1 MKKLNVFFK
10 SKYGKLALTCLAIV
24 TIVLTMAVGA
34 FAAEASVDNVETIS
48 AGITIIFQNVA
59 SNFSFTNLVKFLSIA
74 IGSASLL
81 ALGWFGLRKV
91 ISMIQTALKKGRVRV

>member
-24 TIVLTMAVGA
+24 TIVSTMAVGA
-34 FAAEASVDNVETIS
+34 FAAEPTPEDVSSITS
-48 AGITIIFQNVA
+48 GITTIYTGLSSTF
-59 SNFSFTNLVKFLSIA
+59 NFKNIVSFIGVA
-74 IGSASLL
+74 IGGAGLL

-91 ISMIQTALKKGRVRV
+91 VAMIQTALKRGKVRI